1 MKPVLIVEG
10 KRYEGQVVMYG
21 YYDENDVYHAISQG
35 EPERVEWVDV
45 GGNNT
50 EFQKYHPGTN
60 YPIRSERFFTVGG
73 YHSPDDLKIPG
84 LSLVVGR
91 TTSTYSLGGG
101 E

>member
-1 MKPVLIVEG
+1 MRLNIKNGDYATAHTHWEKEG
-10 KRYEGQVVMYG
+10 
-21 YYDENDVYHAISQG
+21 
-35 EPERVEWVDV
+35 VEWVDV

-84 LSLVVGR
+84 PSLVVGR

-101 E
+101 EYNFITPDPFIRFFLFQ